1 VQLRAALEEPT
12 APADQTWSLLPRVC
26 FVQALIAVARDDAPE
41 AVRRL
46 DEARAAWD
54 RLLPRVGAL
63 TSEGYLA
70 NLLDLGRPPVLGL
83 VEPQRE
89 LDRIQVL
96 RDGLA
101 TRPGNPVEVA

>member
-1 VQLRAALEEPT
+1 VWE
-12 APADQTWSLLPRVC
+12 
-26 FVQALIAVARDDAPE
+26 
-41 AVRRL
+41 
-46 DEARAAWD
+46 

-89 LDRIQVL
+89 LDRIEAL
-96 RDGLA
+96 RAGLA
-101 TRPGNPVEVA
+101 PRVEVG

>member
-1 VQLRAALEEPT
+1 M
-12 APADQTWSLLPRVC
+12 LPRVC
-26 FVQALIAVARDDAPE
+26 FVQALVAVARDDTPE

-46 DEARAAWD
+46 DEAGAAWD

-89 LDRIQVL
+89 LDRIQAL

>member
-1 VQLRAALEEPT
+1 M
-12 APADQTWSLLPRVC
+12 
-26 FVQALIAVARDDAPE
+26 ARGDAPE

-54 RLLPRVGAL
+54 RLLPRAGAL

-89 LDRIQVL
+89 LDRIQAL

-101 TRPGNPVEVA
+101 ARPGNPVEVA